1 MREKGHQVSCIRSI
15 QRERVL
21 FELHGAVKTLNTP
34 AICMMIF
41 TATVVT
47 AVQSVIENKM
57 HFQWGGGQSIKL
69 VYSRD
74 ASVGI
79 YGVRKCVQVGL
90 SL

>member
-1 MREKGHQVSCIRSI
+1 M
-15 QRERVL
+15 QRAL
-21 FELHGAVKTLNTP
+21 NTLNTP

-47 AVQSVIENKM
+47 AVQSVMENKM
-57 HFQWGGGQSIKL
+57 HFQWGGRQPIKL
-69 VYSRD
+69 VYSRN
-74 ASVGI
+74 ASVSI